1 MERHL
6 PPVAAPGTRL
16 LLVRHGETQ
25 WNLDQR
31 VQGHHDV
38 PLTERGI
45 EQAQRLAFWLSQEPI
60 PAIYS
65 SDLQRARVTAEVLAQ
80 GKIPVTT
87 DARFREGSFGLFE
100 GLTTTEIRDRY
111 PEEFRL
117 WRESAVE
124 HRPPGGE
131 TLEDLQERC
140 VAGARDA
147 LARHGGET
155 LMIVAH
161 GGPVRVLVCGLLGME
176 MRHYPQIRV
185 ENTAVTRIYYTPRGP
200 ILAALNE
207 VGHLHASAAIA
218 QHTGWEEK

>member
-1 MERHL
+1 MD
-6 PPVAAPGTRL
+6 AAPGTRL

-38 PLTERGI
+38 PLTERGV
-45 EQAQRLAFWLSQEPI
+45 EQAQRLASWLSGESI
-60 PAIYS
+60 AAIYS
-65 SDLQRARVTAEVLAQ
+65 SDLQRARTTADVLA
-80 GKIPVTT
+80 GDRVPVT
-87 DARFREGSFGLFE
+87 DDPRFREGRFGVFE
-100 GLTTTEIRDRY
+100 GLTTPEIQARY

-131 TLEDLQERC
+131 TLEDLLERC

-155 LMIVAH
+155 IMIVAH
-161 GGPVRVLVCGLLGME
+161 GGPVRVLVCGLLGLE

-185 ENTAVTRIYYTPRGP
+185 ENTSVTRIYYTARGP